1 MFMCPLCIKK
11 QVILAEHYGKQED
24 VVHFEWEVD
33 IHKKW
38 FNLQD
43 LYRGQFLGSKGAL
56 TQKFQK

>member
-1 MFMCPLCIKK
+1 M
-11 QVILAEHYGKQED
+11 ILAEHYGKQED

-43 LYRGQFLGSKGAL
+43 LDPGQFLGSKGAL

>member
-1 MFMCPLCIKK
+1 M
-11 QVILAEHYGKQED
+11 ILAEHYGKQED